1 MRSPSTSTGTSC
13 ARTSCRYGLKPATR
27 SSARTSRSLR
37 NGLAS
42 TAATGLPSFAGGA
55 GTKGKDPPSRRGAS
69 ATGRRNRHP
78 RRPNLL
84 QKRQLCGGGAEAEP
98 PGLQPPGHFPH
109 PTSSN
114 MSAAVLEQRPQ
125 ILARAAQGDLDS
137 FSQLIDP
144 LLDPAYRLAAVML
157 GDRSAAEDA
166 GQEAS
171 IKAWRKLRQLR
182 GDAQSLRAWFLSIV
196 ANECR
201 MAARTRWFSVIRVAD
216 VPAQA
221 PDDRESHSDLRRA
234 LMRLT
239 PDERLPLVL
248 HFYLDLPLDEVARTL
263 RVSPSAAKS
272 RIYRAAKRL
281 RADLTIEEV
290 F

>member
-1 MRSPSTSTGTSC
+1 
-13 ARTSCRYGLKPATR
+13 
-27 SSARTSRSLR
+27 
-37 NGLAS
+37 
-42 TAATGLPSFAGGA
+42 
-55 GTKGKDPPSRRGAS
+55 
-69 ATGRRNRHP
+69 
-78 RRPNLL
+78 
-84 QKRQLCGGGAEAEP
+84 
-98 PGLQPPGHFPH
+98 
-109 PTSSN
+109 

-125 ILARAAQGDLDS
+125 ILALAAQGDLDS

-166 GQEAS
+166 VQEAS

-201 MAARTRWFSVIRVAD
+201 MARRTRWFSVIRVAD

-221 PDDRESHSDLRRA
+221 PDDRETHSDLRRA

>member
-1 MRSPSTSTGTSC
+1 
-13 ARTSCRYGLKPATR
+13 
-27 SSARTSRSLR
+27 
-37 NGLAS
+37 
-42 TAATGLPSFAGGA
+42 
-55 GTKGKDPPSRRGAS
+55 
-69 ATGRRNRHP
+69 
-78 RRPNLL
+78 
-84 QKRQLCGGGAEAEP
+84 
-98 PGLQPPGHFPH
+98 
-109 PTSSN
+109 

-137 FSQLIDP
+137 FSVLIDP

-166 GQEAS
+166 VQEAS

-182 GDAQSLRAWFLSIV
+182 GDTASLKAWFLSIV

-201 MAARTRWFSVIRVAD
+201 MARRGRWFSVIKVAD

-221 PDDRESHSDLRRA
+221 PEEHESSSDLHRA
-234 LMRLT
+234 LMRLA
-239 PDERLPLVL
+239 PEERLPLVL

-263 RVSPSAAKS
+263 RVSQSAAKS

-281 RADLTIEEV
+281 RSDLTMEEV